1 MRTTVRMW
9 RWRSNPLRRRSDVLE
24 TWILVLAALLLAV
37 AVPLLGTLTALRT
50 EHALL
55 QQRQDRHTTTAVLT
69 TGTPTA
75 HGGYPTDGTTW
86 GHVRWTAPDGASR
99 TGVTPLAS
107 GLKAGTRTTVW
118 LDRQGRLT
126 TAPISVRSAEAQS
139 AMFGVLAATCTG
151 TLLIGGTSAALWRLN
166 TLRSRDWE
174 KEWAEVGPRWRR
186 RTG

>member
-24 TWILVLAALLLAV
+24 RWILLLAALLLAV
-37 AVPLLGTLTALRT
+37 AVPLLGTVTALHTDQAMLR
-50 EHALL
+50 
-55 QQRQDRHTTTAVLT
+55 QRQDRHTATGVLT

-86 GHVRWTAPDGASR
+86 GHVRWTAPDGTTR
-99 TGVTPLAS
+99 TGTTQLAP
-107 GLKAGTRTTVW
+107 GLTSGTRTTVW

-126 TAPISVRSAEAQS
+126 TAPISTRSATAQS
-139 AMFGVLAATCTG
+139 AMFGVLTG
-151 TLLIGGTSAALWRLN
+151 TCAASLVAGGTSVALWRLDTARARN
-166 TLRSRDWE
+166 WE
-174 KEWAEVGPRWRR
+174 KEWADVGPRWRR